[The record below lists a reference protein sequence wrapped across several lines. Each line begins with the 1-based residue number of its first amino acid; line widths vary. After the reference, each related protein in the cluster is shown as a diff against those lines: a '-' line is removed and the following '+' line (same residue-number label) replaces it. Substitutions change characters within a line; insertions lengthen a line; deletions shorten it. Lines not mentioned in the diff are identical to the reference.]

1 MSRSKGLKIASNI
14 CTIIVGLV
22 FIFSGFVKVID
33 PWGTALKVNEYLSI
47 YGMEWLTPASMTFSI
62 WLCGAE
68 LMMGLML
75 LFRVRTRLISI
86 FALVSMSFFTVLTF
100 LSATWIPV
108 EDCGCFGDALKLTPW
123 ETFFKNLIILP
134 MVVVIWYRYR
144 PDKILVFKRIEL
156 VLTCLFFTI
165 AMGLGAYCYY
175 HKPLVDFLPYKKGA
189 NLYAMIQSQH
199 DTGSEAVSEEEYVLI
214 YRNRRTG
221 KLREFSIDDKEWQ
234 NDKKWE
240 WVETRVDNEAPTVQT
255 LVSEFSLSDVE
266 GNVTEEI
273 LTRPGRLY
281 MICVTN
287 FSKLRKRC
295 AARLRS
301 VVERAEAEGALVVCL
316 TPQPLRYV
324 TRYSFDGSDEVRCYN
339 IDATVMKTMLRA
351 ENGLVV
357 LNDGIIEEKYNCRSI
372 DFME

>member
-144 PDKILVFKRIEL
+144 PDKIFVFKRIEL

-273 LTRPGRLY
+273 LTRPGRVY

-316 TPQPLRYV
+316 TPQLLRYV

-357 LNDGIIEEKYNCRSI
+357 LNDGFIEEKYNCRSI

>member
-1 MSRSKGLKIASNI
+1 MSNRRLKILSNI
-14 CTIIVGLV
+14 FCVVVGAT
-22 FIFSGFVKVID
+22 FILSGFVKVID

-47 YGMEWLTPASMTFSI
+47 YGLEWLSPASMTFSI

-75 LFRVRTRLISI
+75 LFRVRTRLVSI
-86 FALVSMSFFTVLTF
+86 FALVSMCFFTVLTF

-108 EDCGCFGDALKLTPW
+108 EDCGCFGDALRLSPW
-123 ETFFKNLIILP
+123 ETFFKNLVILP
-134 MVVVIWYRYR
+134 MVIVIWYRYR
-144 PDKILVFKRIEL
+144 PDKIMVFKRKEL
-156 VLTCLFFTI
+156 ILTCLFFSI
-165 AMGLGAYCYY
+165 AMGIGAYCYY
-175 HKPLVDFLPYKKGA
+175 HKPLIDFLPYREGA
-189 NLYAMIQSQH
+189 NLYEMIKAQH
-199 DTGSEAVSEEEYVLI
+199 DTGSDDMTEEEYVLV

-240 WVETRVDNEAPTVQT
+240 WVETRVDNETSPVQT
-255 LVSEFSLSDVE
+255 LVSEFSISDVE
-266 GNVTEEI
+266 GDATESI
-273 LTRPGRLY
+273 LTRKGKVY
-281 MICVTN
+281 MICVTSFN
-287 FSKLRKRC
+287 KVSRRC

-301 VVERAEAEGALVVCL
+301 VIERAEQDGALAVCL

-324 TRYSFDGSDEVRCYN
+324 TWHSFDESAQIRCYN

-357 LNDGIIEEKYNCRSI
+357 LDNGVIEAKYNCRSI
-372 DFME
+372 DFIE

>member
-144 PDKILVFKRIEL
+144 PDKIFVFKRIEL

-273 LTRPGRLY
+273 LTRPGRVY

-357 LNDGIIEEKYNCRSI
+357 LNDGVIEEKYNCRSI